1 MKTVKNFSV
10 LAVLL
15 MFTVSCMA
23 KEIKTV
29 VFKTSPEMHCANCED
44 RIKSNL
50 RFEKGVK
57 DIQTNLEDK
66 TVTIKYDSDKTTVAQ
81 LIAGFRK
88 IDYVATVY
96 EGGTSATG
104 ENSLKSTG
112 SCCEKPAEGLAT
124 VCFKAAQMGCGG
136 CVAKVQNN
144 MKNEAGVKKVVC
156 DLPTKSVKIEY
167 DPTVT
172 NVDKLKEGFQKFEYA
187 VTQYYPEENMAYVFF
202 KANQMN
208 CGGCAR
214 MVKEKIGAE
223 PGVKEVT
230 VCLSTK
236 VVCIAYDS
244 KISSVEKL
252 VDGFKKFNYD
262 VTECYN

>member
-1 MKTVKNFSV
+1 M

-15 MFTVSCMA
+15 IGTVSCMA

-29 VFKTSPEMHCANCED
+29 VFKTSPEMHCANCEE

-57 DIQTNLEDK
+57 DIQTNLKDK
-66 TVTIKYDSDKTTVAQ
+66 TVTIKYDAAKTTVEQ
-81 LIAGFRK
+81 LIAGFKK

-96 EGGTSATG
+96 EGGASATG
-104 ENSLKSTG
+104 ENSSKPTG
-112 SCCEKPAEGLAT
+112 GCCEKPAEGVAT

-144 MKNEAGVKKVVC
+144 MKTEAGVKNIVC

-172 NVDKLKEGFQKFEYA
+172 DIDKLKEGFQKFEYV

-202 KANQMN
+202 QANQIN

-214 MVKEKIGAE
+214 MVREKIGAE

-236 VVCIAYDS
+236 VVCIAYDA
-244 KISSVEKL
+244 KVSSVEKL
-252 VDGFKKFNYD
+252 VEEFKKFNYE